1 MKKAVCLLFLVVHPA
16 VAVAVGGS
24 RTGAAWGGA
33 DMLLCTRGRV
43 GTAGC
48 GYASVHGVCVGRRGF
63 QILGKYASI
72 RAGMQ
77 LPYFVKMYIY
87 TPNSQK
93 RPSIRVFWNV
103 SRMFHADFGCMRK
116 M

>member
-1 MKKAVCLLFLVVHPA
+1 MPANKTVCLLFFARV
-16 VAVAVGGS
+16 GS
-24 RTGAAWGGA
+24 RTG
-33 DMLLCTRGRV
+33 
-43 GTAGC
+43 TAGGRR
-48 GYASVHGVCVGRRGF
+48 GYASVHGDGAAQCGF

-87 TPNSQK
+87 TPNSKK